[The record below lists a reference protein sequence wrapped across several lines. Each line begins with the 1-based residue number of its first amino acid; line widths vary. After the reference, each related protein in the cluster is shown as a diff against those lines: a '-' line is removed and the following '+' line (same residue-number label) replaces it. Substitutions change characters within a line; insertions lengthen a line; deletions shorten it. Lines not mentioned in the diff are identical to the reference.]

1 MALKPIQILI
11 ETGVTGEQDI
21 EKLASTLDDLAN
33 TLEGEL
39 KVQAQQAA
47 HAIRELG
54 SKQEAITNFARLKTE
69 AGGAAE
75 RLREAQAAAQK
86 LGQSLS
92 TGAASTRA
100 QSGQMEKL
108 REAVRVA
115 KTELQEKTRA
125 LDQGRNT
132 LRSYGIASTNLA
144 EAERSVRQAI
154 AATRSEVAKMAPAY
168 SAAAAAAE
176 QAGNR
181 QAAAVEKTEGRL
193 AGLNKQLTTLR
204 NVAGLALGGTLVGS
218 LAKDLGETAD
228 QYSNLAARV
237 KLATGEGEAFA
248 QGMADV
254 QRIAESTNS
263 ELDATATLYMRLVQS
278 GRDAGL
284 SAKDAQTE
292 AASLTEVI
300 NQSIQLSGASSQAAQ
315 AAVTQLIQG
324 LQSGVLRGEEFNSVV
339 EQSPRLARALADGL
353 GVTIGRLREMAQQG
367 QITTEVL
374 KGALGGQAQKIKS
387 EFEQLPPTIGR
398 AMQSLSNAWTV
409 YVGETDKATS
419 SSRAVAEAIAAV
431 SRNLD
436 TIIGLLI
443 DAGQAAAAFTALRLA
458 QSFLA
463 IGAAG
468 NTAAAGIGA
477 ATVAMNAAGASA
489 ATSGAAVAATA
500 GRIATVLKTLRT
512 FTLVGLLVNIKDIGE
527 WLGVTAAKMMGY
539 KDATDQM
546 AEAEKR
552 AAVVSQESARM
563 KAALAQEMA
572 KVADAARGLTPAAR
586 DMVTEFDKARA
597 SGKGLA
603 ESLGELAKNADLSE
617 PKGIND
623 FAVAL
628 RDLQR
633 QGKAT
638 GDEVKAAMA
647 GALKGEDLERF
658 EARARAAFFGVGDG
672 AELLAIVMDAKLTA
686 AVERSGLSFGL
697 LTTGMSDAARSA
709 LADTQAIID
718 GMDRLKDQGADVA
731 QALTASIGKGIN
743 TADSQKAFEA
753 LRLQVEDVRKVLG
766 DQVANAFLQQIET
779 KAREAAKEVGGLTD
793 ALKKLGITSDV
804 DLKRAADSTRK
815 LYEEVRNAGGSAR
828 EQAEAFRKMAE
839 AAIASGDEAALSYA
853 KSQAAVQG
861 FEIATDSAGR
871 TVVRT
876 MAEAEAAAESYRK
889 RMKDATGAVQE
900 HVGWLE
906 RMAKRNAEVKSS
918 IERDWEGFAIDEK
931 GNRIVQSIEN
941 PQSVAGRLEGMG
953 VDPEQA
959 RRVAASLFDAKGNYT
974 PRSSGA
980 WQEGDTMDATL
991 SRLSQRGAGAATVGR
1006 RVTHDIRI
1014 NDEQFPPVTTAD
1026 EQSSDNLD
1034 SIIARLARDK
1044 RRAM

>member
-1 MALKPIQILI
+1 MATSNQKIRY
-11 ETGVTGEQDI
+11 DI
-21 EKLASTLDDLAN
+21 EAAVSGSDGVAKLERELDRLSN
-33 TLEGEL
+33 TLEGDL
-39 KVQAQQAA
+39 AASAQQARQELTQA
-47 HAIRELG
+47 LESAAALQGVKRLEQGVSDASRE
-54 SKQEAITNFARLKTE
+54 FARARAELVEYGDVMRAAGVPTAATIAREQQLAAAVSRADQVLKGKRAT
-69 AGGAAE
+69 
-75 RLREAQAAAQK
+75 LAAAQTQ
-86 LGQSLS
+86 LAQYGLTADRASDGQRRISAAIESVEARVRRLS
-92 TGAASTRA
+92 
-100 QSGQMEKL
+100 
-108 REAVRVA
+108 
-115 KTELQEKTRA
+115 
-125 LDQGRNT
+125 
-132 LRSYGIASTNLA
+132 
-144 EAERSVRQAI
+144 
-154 AATRSEVAKMAPAY
+154 PAY
-168 SAAAAAAE
+168 AAAATAAE
-176 QAGNR
+176 QSGNR
-181 QAAAVEKTEGRL
+181 QAVAVEKTEGRL

-204 NVAGLALGGTLVGS
+204 NVAGVALGGTLVGS

-228 QYSNLAARV
+228 QYANLAARV
-237 KLATGEGEAFA
+237 KLATGEGEAFT

-254 QRIAESTNS
+254 QRIAQSTNS
-263 ELDATATLYMRLVQS
+263 ELDATATLYTRLVQT
-278 GRDAGL
+278 GKDAGL
-284 SAKDAQTE
+284 SAKDAQIE

-374 KGALGGQAQKIKS
+374 KGALGGQAQAIAA
-387 EFEQLPPTIGR
+387 EFEKLPPTIGR

-489 ATSGAAVAATA
+489 ATTGAVVAATA
-500 GRIATVLKTLRT
+500 GRIATVVRTLRT

-539 KDATDQM
+539 RDATEELS
-546 AEAEKR
+546 EADKR
-552 AAVVSQESARM
+552 AAVAAQESARM

-572 KVADAARGLTPAAR
+572 KVAEAARGLTPAAR
-586 DMVTEFDKARA
+586 DIVTEFDKART

-603 ESLGELAKNADLSE
+603 ESLADLAKNADLSE

-638 GDEVKAAMA
+638 GDDVKAAMA
-647 GALKGEDLERF
+647 EALKGEDLERF

-672 AELLAIVMDAKLTA
+672 AELLAIAMDAKLTA
-686 AVERSGLSFGL
+686 AVERTGLSFGR

-709 LADTQAIID
+709 LSDTQAIID
-718 GMDRLKDQGADVA
+718 GMDRLEEQGADVA
-731 QALTASIGKGIN
+731 LALTASLGKGIN

-753 LRLQVEDVRKVLG
+753 LRLQVEEVRKVLG
-766 DQVANAFLQQIET
+766 DQVADGFLQQIEA
-779 KAREAAKEVGGLTD
+779 KARDAAREVGGLTD
-793 ALKKLGITSDV
+793 ALSKLGITSDA
-804 DLKRAADSTRK
+804 DLKRAADATRK

-828 EQAEAFRKMAE
+828 EQAEAFKKMAD
-839 AAIASGDEAALSYA
+839 AAIASGDGAALSYA
-853 KSQAAVQG
+853 QSQAAVQG

-876 MAEAEAAAESYRK
+876 MAEAKAAAESYRTS
-889 RMKDATGAVQE
+889 MQGATGDVQE

-918 IERDWEGFAIDEK
+918 IERDWEGFAVDEK

-959 RRVAASLFDAKGNYT
+959 RRVAASLFDAKGNYA

-991 SRLSQRGAGAATVGR
+991 ARLAQRGAGAAPVGR
-1006 RVTHDIRI
+1006 VIRVDL
-1014 NDEQFPPVTTAD
+1014 VTNGRT
-1026 EQSSDNLD
+1026 
-1034 SIIARLARDK
+1034 
-1044 RRAM
+1044 RAVETSEAGAKSLIETLQAAQLVAGR

>member
-1 MALKPIQILI
+1 MATSNQKIRY
-11 ETGVTGEQDI
+11 DI
-21 EKLASTLDDLAN
+21 EAAVSGSDGVAKLERELDRLAN
-33 TLEGEL
+33 TLEGDL
-39 KVQAQQAA
+39 AASAQQA
-47 HAIRELG
+47 RQELTQALESAAALQG
-54 SKQEAITNFARLKTE
+54 VKRLEQGVSDASKEFARARAEMIEYGEAMRAAGVPTAATIAREQQLTAAVSRADQVLKGKRAT
-69 AGGAAE
+69 
-75 RLREAQAAAQK
+75 LAAAQTQ
-86 LGQSLS
+86 LAQYGLTADRASEGQRRIS
-92 TGAASTRA
+92 AAIESVESR
-100 QSGQMEKL
+100 
-108 REAVRVA
+108 VRR
-115 KTELQEKTRA
+115 L
-125 LDQGRNT
+125 N
-132 LRSYGIASTNLA
+132 
-144 EAERSVRQAI
+144 
-154 AATRSEVAKMAPAY
+154 PAY
-168 SAAAAAAE
+168 AAAAAAAE
-176 QAGNR
+176 QSGTR
-181 QAAAVEKTEGRL
+181 QAVAVEKTEGRL

-204 NVAGLALGGTLVGS
+204 NVAGVALGGTLVGS

-228 QYSNLAARV
+228 QYANLAARV
-237 KLATGEGEAFA
+237 KLATGEGEAFT

-254 QRIAESTNS
+254 QRIAQSTNS
-263 ELDATATLYMRLVQS
+263 ELDATATLYTRLVQT
-278 GRDAGL
+278 GKDAGL
-284 SAKDAQTE
+284 SAKEAQAE

-374 KGALGGQAQKIKS
+374 KGALGGQAQAIAA
-387 EFEQLPPTIGR
+387 EFEKLPPTIGR

-477 ATVAMNAAGASA
+477 ATLAINAAGASA
-489 ATSGAAVAATA
+489 ATTGAAVATTA
-500 GRIATVLKTLRT
+500 GRIATVVRTLRT

-572 KVADAARGLTPAAR
+572 KVAEAARGLTPAAR
-586 DMVTEFDKARA
+586 DMVTEFDKART

-603 ESLGELAKNADLSE
+603 ESLADLAKNADLSE

-638 GDEVKAAMA
+638 GDDVKAAMA
-647 GALKGEDLERF
+647 EALKGEDLERF

-672 AELLAIVMDAKLTA
+672 AELLAIAMDAKLTA
-686 AVERSGLSFGL
+686 AVERTGLSFGR

-709 LADTQAIID
+709 LSDTQAIID
-718 GMDRLKDQGADVA
+718 GMGRLEEQGADVA
-731 QALTASIGKGIN
+731 LALTASLGKGIN

-766 DQVANAFLQQIET
+766 DQVADGFLQQIET

-793 ALKKLGITSDV
+793 ALKKLGITSDA

-876 MAEAEAAAESYRK
+876 MAEAKAAAESYRTS
-889 RMKDATGAVQE
+889 MWGATGDVKE

-918 IERDWEGFAIDEK
+918 IQRDWEGFAIDEK

-959 RRVAASLFDAKGNYT
+959 RRVAASLFDAKGNYA

-991 SRLSQRGAGAATVGR
+991 ARLAQRGAGAAPVGR
-1006 RVTHDIRI
+1006 TVNVNLTAHG
-1014 NDEQFPPVTTAD
+1014 TTRTVPTTEEGASALI
-1026 EQSSDNLD
+1026 SSLQD
-1034 SIIARLARDK
+1034 AQ
-1044 RRAM
+1044 RRAGR